1 MRAPLFGG
9 GRGDWGKQDETVAVL
24 DGGTRSGGAVYR
36 AFFPKYTTSVF
47 LTTFGQGGGEVGQ
60 LWKTREKRVARQ
72 SLLSGG
78 QETGGGLVQLH
89 DLLVL
94 IQVEQS
100 SACKSECLG

>member
-1 MRAPLFGG
+1 M
-9 GRGDWGKQDETVAVL
+9 
-24 DGGTRSGGAVYR
+24 
-36 AFFPKYTTSVF
+36 
-47 LTTFGQGGGEVGQ
+47 GQ

-78 QETGGGLVQLH
+78 QETGGGHVQLH

>member
-1 MRAPLFGG
+1 VSVDFNASFSGSAETFGAKMTETPASLTAPL
-9 GRGDWGKQDETVAVL
+9 
-24 DGGTRSGGAVYR
+24 
-36 AFFPKYTTSVF
+36 
-47 LTTFGQGGGEVGQ
+47 
-60 LWKTREKRVARQ
+60 
-72 SLLSGG
+72 